1 MSILLESYPVWCC
14 IWGRRGPHQL
24 LGGTWHLGVMCTKL
38 LAIIFTWVRVC
49 VCACIHVHC
58 ACAHNTHISVRVCAS
73 ASQVT
78 SAQKLRR
85 IGSIKCTRSTG
96 LSGAVYKTPSDMFG
110 PELLLQ
116 LQLCTL
122 RNPKSFLLCIS
133 PLCHES
139 LQLYPCI
146 PNFVFRPGPFL

>member
-1 MSILLESYPVWCC
+1 MSILLESYLPSLVLYL
-14 IWGRRGPHQL
+14 GEEGPSPIIRWDL
-24 LGGTWHLGVMCTKL
+24 ASGCHLHKVV
-38 LAIIFTWVRVC
+38 FTWVRVC
-49 VCACIHVHC
+49 VCVCIHVHC
-58 ACAHNTHISVRVCAS
+58 ACAHNAHISVRVCAS

-78 SAQKLRR
+78 SAQKWRR